1 VTVREADGVQLGR
14 VSEGRQVGL
23 DDAKNREEFDIMAAN
38 VDKATMDQM
47 MELQHRTQELRRH
60 LAQISAQLQSAETE
74 RAILSLSLKHIEQ
87 LPADARTFKPVGK
100 MFVLEGKDKLKE
112 QLGAATK
119 KSLEDS
125 TQKTTLRQQFA
136 AKLRENESQADE
148 LIMQVGG
155 KSSSPPPLPDFYSQ
169 WLLLAP
175 CRSKRPTR
183 THLQSKTVSNFCR
196 SHSSNLSSSGHSSGG

>member
-1 VTVREADGVQLGR
+1 
-14 VSEGRQVGL
+14 
-23 DDAKNREEFDIMAAN
+23 MAAN

-148 LIMQVGG
+148 LIMQIQ
-155 KSSSPPPLPDFYSQ
+155 KANTD
-169 WLLLAP
+169 AP
-175 CRSKRPTR
+175 SK
-183 THLQSKTVSNFCR
+183 
-196 SHSSNLSSSGHSSGG
+196 